1 MRFFLENYII
11 GRSIRW
17 PDNTTA
23 PVTVPEPYQLVI
35 HPSFSIV
42 LCSSSQF
49 PNYSSTLSTS
59 TIISFLSP
67 PISSHLGYQMAET
80 PDNSVLLERILAT
93 LCQIQGDN
101 KVLAA
106 SIDAMNGRVNALADV
121 KKLKDAVKV
130 DTPLRPVT
138 PASKP
143 VDAPFS
149 PTTDIKDEDSAASKR
164 PATSRIILTTYPG
177 QSGIDP
183 IIMNWGHED
192 PMQRG
197 PVVVSRAGSTVRRRN
212 G

>member
-1 MRFFLENYII
+1 MTDV
-11 GRSIRW
+11 S
-17 PDNTTA
+17 
-23 PVTVPEPYQLVI
+23 
-35 HPSFSIV
+35 
-42 LCSSSQF
+42 
-49 PNYSSTLSTS
+49 
-59 TIISFLSP
+59 
-67 PISSHLGYQMAET
+67 
-80 PDNSVLLERILAT
+80 DNSVLLAKILAT
-93 LCQIQGDN
+93 VCQIQSDN
-101 KVLAA
+101 KALAA
-106 SIDAMNGRVNALADV
+106 SVDAINGRVNALADV

-143 VDAPFS
+143 VNAPFS
-149 PTTDIKDEDSAASKR
+149 PTADIKEEDSAASKR

>member
-1 MRFFLENYII
+1 MTEV
-11 GRSIRW
+11 S
-17 PDNTTA
+17 
-23 PVTVPEPYQLVI
+23 
-35 HPSFSIV
+35 
-42 LCSSSQF
+42 
-49 PNYSSTLSTS
+49 
-59 TIISFLSP
+59 
-67 PISSHLGYQMAET
+67 
-80 PDNSVLLERILAT
+80 DNSVLLAKILAT
-93 LCQIQGDN
+93 VCQIQNDN
-101 KVLAA
+101 KALAA
-106 SIDAMNGRVNALADV
+106 SVDSINGRVNALADV

-143 VDAPFS
+143 IDAPFS
-149 PTTDIKDEDSAASKR
+149 PTTEVKDEDSTASKR

>member
-1 MRFFLENYII
+1 
-11 GRSIRW
+11 
-17 PDNTTA
+17 
-23 PVTVPEPYQLVI
+23 
-35 HPSFSIV
+35 
-42 LCSSSQF
+42 
-49 PNYSSTLSTS
+49 
-59 TIISFLSP
+59 
-67 PISSHLGYQMAET
+67 MADVS
-80 PDNSVLLERILAT
+80 DNSVLLAKILAT
-93 LCQIQGDN
+93 VCQIQSDN
-101 KVLAA
+101 KALAA
-106 SIDAMNGRVNALADV
+106 SVDAINGRVNALADV

-143 VDAPFS
+143 VNAPFS
-149 PTTDIKDEDSAASKR
+149 PTADIKEEDSTASKR

>member
-1 MRFFLENYII
+1 MTEV
-11 GRSIRW
+11 S
-17 PDNTTA
+17 
-23 PVTVPEPYQLVI
+23 
-35 HPSFSIV
+35 
-42 LCSSSQF
+42 
-49 PNYSSTLSTS
+49 
-59 TIISFLSP
+59 
-67 PISSHLGYQMAET
+67 
-80 PDNSVLLERILAT
+80 DNSVLLARILAT
-93 LCQIQGDN
+93 VCQIQNDN
-101 KVLAA
+101 KALAA
-106 SIDAMNGRVNALADV
+106 SVDSINGRVNALADV

-143 VDAPFS
+143 IDAPFS
-149 PTTDIKDEDSAASKR
+149 PTTEVKDEDSTTSKR